1 MRTLCITL
9 LAALLV
15 AQPIHAQA
23 FDNDNDPHGCVNPAG
38 HERGWCKHGDGNDRS
53 SNFVTVSGTV
63 VASNGDIATFRED
76 NGSTI
81 PIDERN
87 LLASG
92 TQLQVGAHYVLRG
105 YWSNNLFVVQ
115 SNNNRYYNG
124 YGGNGSPYPGNANAS
139 VQGIITAVSGNR
151 VTIMQGLFSSVTV
164 NDSQA
169 LNNGSAANLFV
180 GRSVTAYGYWNGGTF
195 YATSIG

>member
-1 MRTLCITL
+1 M
-9 LAALLV
+9 AH
-15 AQPIHAQA
+15 PIHVQA
-23 FDNDNDPHGCVNPAG
+23 FDNDNDPHGCINPAG
-38 HERGWCKHGDGNDRS
+38 HERGWCKHGNGDDRS
-53 SNFVTVSGTV
+53 SNFITISGTV
-63 VASNGDIATFRED
+63 IAANGDIATFRQD

-87 LLASG
+87 LLSSG
-92 TQLQVGAHYVLRG
+92 TPLQVGAHYVLRG
-105 YWSNNLFVVQ
+105 YWSNNLFVIQ
-115 SNNNRYYNG
+115 PNSNRNYNG
-124 YGGNGSPYPGNANAS
+124 YSGNGYQNSGNANAS
-139 VQGIITAVSGNR
+139 VQGIVTAVNGNS

-169 LNNGSAANLFV
+169 LNNGSAVNLFV